1 LDEPKRNEL
10 ELIEKQMSNQV
21 IIGIL
26 IGYFALLMGISFFTS
41 KGADSKT
48 FFTGNRK
55 SPWYIVAFGMIG
67 ASLSGVTFISVPG
80 WVNDSKFSYMMV
92 VFGYL
97 IGYMVITFLLLPLY
111 YKLNVVSIYE
121 YLKERFGFY
130 SHKTGAFFFLI
141 SRVLGASFRLYLVAI
156 VLQQFAFNDIFIF
169 GNPWPF
175 SLTVILSI
183 LLIWV
188 YTFRAG
194 IKTIVWTDTL
204 QTLFMLLAVGIGV
217 FMILNKLDL
226 TFSEFIVSP
235 EISKYNDFIIS
246 TDFLSKNHFIKQF
259 LGGVFIA
266 ICMTGLDQDMMQK
279 NLSCKNLKDAQKN
292 MISFSIVLV
301 VVNFLFLML
310 GALLFIYAGKTGIVI
325 PEKTDLLF
333 PTIALNS
340 DLGMAM
346 AITFLLG
353 LIAAAYSSA
362 DSALTSLTTS
372 FSVDFLSI
380 EKKNKKQQKK
390 IKNTTH
396 ILMSVV
402 LVCVVIIFN
411 NLNDKSVIS
420 ELLTIAGYT
429 YGPLLGLF
437 SFGLFSKRKLQEKWV
452 PFVCLFIT
460 LLIYLLNVFSKEILF
475 GYQFGFELLIVN
487 GLFTFTALYF
497 ISFNPSNG
505 ISKT

>member
-1 LDEPKRNEL
+1 
-10 ELIEKQMSNQV
+10 MS
-21 IIGIL
+21 
-26 IGYFALLMGISFFTS
+26 ISFFTS

-48 FFTGNRK
+48 FFTGNKK
-55 SPWYIVAFGMIG
+55 SPWYVVAFGMIG

-80 WVNDSKFSYMMV
+80 WVNDSKFSYMV
-92 VFGYL
+92 IVTGYL
-97 IGYMVITFLLLPLY
+97 IGYLVITFLLLPLY
-111 YKLNVVSIYE
+111 YKLNVISIYE
-121 YLKERFGFY
+121 YLKERFGNY

-141 SRVLGASFRLYLVAI
+141 SRILGASFRLYLVAI
-156 VLQQFAFNDIFIF
+156 VLQQFAFNEIFIF
-169 GNPWPF
+169 GKPWPF

-226 TFSEFIVSP
+226 SFSEFIISP
-235 EISKYNDFIIS
+235 EISKYNDFILS
-246 TDFLSKNHFIKQF
+246 TDLLSKNHFIKQF
-259 LGGVFIA
+259 LGGAFIA

-292 MISFSIVLV
+292 MLSFSIVLL
-301 VVNFLFLML
+301 VVNFLFLIL
-310 GALLFIYAGKTGIVI
+310 GALLFIYAEKTGILM

-340 DLGMAM
+340 DLGIAM

-380 EKKNKKQQKK
+380 EKKSPKQQNA
-390 IKNTTH
+390 IKNKTH
-396 ILMSVV
+396 VLMSCV

-437 SFGLFSKRKLQEKWV
+437 SFGLFNKRKLQEKLV
-452 PFVCLFIT
+452 PYLCIFIT
-460 LLIYLLNVFSKEILF
+460 IIVYLINLYSEELLF
-475 GYQFGFELLIVN
+475 GYQFGIELLIFN
-487 GLFTFTALYF
+487 GLLTFVSLYC
-497 ISFNPSNG
+497 ISYKPIIIKKN
-505 ISKT
+505 

>member
-1 LDEPKRNEL
+1 
-10 ELIEKQMSNQV
+10 MSNQI

-26 IGYFALLMGISFFTS
+26 IGYFALLMLISFFTS
-41 KGADSKT
+41 KDANSQT

-97 IGYMVITFLLLPLY
+97 IGYLVITFLLLPLY

-121 YLKERFGFY
+121 YLKERFGNK

-141 SRVLGASFRLYLVAI
+141 SRILGASFRLYLVAI

-169 GNPWPF
+169 GKPWPF

-217 FMILNKLDL
+217 FMILNKIDL
-226 TFSEFIVSP
+226 SFSEFIVSS
-235 EISKYNDFIIS
+235 EISNYNDIIIS
-246 TDFLSKNHFIKQF
+246 NDFLSKNHFIKQF
-259 LGGVFIA
+259 LGGAFIA

-292 MISFSIVLV
+292 MISFSVVLV
-301 VVNFLFLML
+301 LVNFLFLML
-310 GALLFIYAGKTGIVI
+310 GALLFIYAEKSGIAI

-340 DLGMAM
+340 DLGLAM
-346 AITFLLG
+346 AVTFLLG

-372 FSVDFLSI
+372 FSIDFLSI
-380 EKKNKKQQKK
+380 ENKSEKKQNK
-390 IKNTTH
+390 IKNRTH
-396 ILMSVV
+396 ILMSFV
-402 LVCVVIIFN
+402 LVCVVIVFN

-437 SFGLFSKRKLQEKWV
+437 SFGLFSKRKLKEKWV
-452 PFVCLFIT
+452 PFICILIT
-460 LLIYLLNVFSKEILF
+460 LLIYTINMFSEALLF
-475 GYQFGFELLIVN
+475 GYQFGYELLIFN
-487 GLFTFTALYF
+487 GLLTFIALYL
-497 ISFNPSNG
+497 ISYKPNKS
-505 ISKT
+505 IQKTEKILR